1 MKTGPTLSWF
11 RRHPFASFVVITA
24 ITAATGL
31 LSTEP
36 RVATGQD
43 LDLELEPLSS
53 VAVPMPI
60 GGDIVD
66 QAAAVRLG
74 KALFWDV
81 QLGGDGQTACA
92 TCHFHGGADNRTFSA
107 LNPGPDKIFA
117 SGGVT
122 GPGQNFA
129 PS

>member
-1 MKTGPTLSWF
+1 MKTGTTLSWF
-11 RRHPFASFVVITA
+11 RRHPFASFVLITV
-24 ITAATGL
+24 ATGL
-31 LSTEP
+31 LSTEA

-43 LDLELEPLSS
+43 LDVELGPLSS

-74 KALFWDV
+74 KALFWDI

-92 TCHFHGGADNRTFSA
+92 TCHFHGGADNRTFNT
-107 LNPGPDKIFA
+107 LN
-117 SGGVT
+117 
-122 GPGQNFA
+122 
-129 PS
+129 